1 MRISDWS
8 SDVCSSDL
16 LQIPQDFFREH
27 VSRTG
32 HEPGKETL
40 AVGMVFLPRTDFGAQ
55 ERCRVLVERE
65 ILNFGYR
72 IYGWR
77 QVPVHPEIVGE
88 TAKDTR
94 PEIEQVMIANQPGVP
109 NPKIEINL
117 YLISRRNR
125 KPHKQKP

>member
-77 QVPVHPEIVGE
+77 QVPRSEERRVGKE
-88 TAKDTR
+88 CVITCR
-94 PEIEQVMIANQPGVP
+94 SLWSPYN
-109 NPKIEINL
+109 
-117 YLISRRNR
+117 
-125 KPHKQKP
+125 